1 MSIYRMQPVSGD
13 TMHVSISPDAEAAL
27 RDLGRQVGRVPTLH
41 SKDGG
46 PEYLISKSRVARGE
60 DPEPKYTIP
69 VYGISS
75 SSR

>member
-1 MSIYRMQPVSGD
+1 
-13 TMHVSISPDAEAAL
+13 MHVSISRNAEMAL
-27 RDLGRQVGRVPTLH
+27 RDLGRQVGRALTLH
-41 SKDGG
+41 SSDGN

-75 SSR
+75 SSS